1 MALRNVRTDGDEIL
15 RKQCKSVSEIN
26 GNILTLLDD
35 MYETMK
41 KNEGV
46 GLAAPQIGILKRI
59 IVIDIGQGPVYL
71 INPEIINQEGEQ
83 IGVEGCLSIPNVWG
97 EVNRPNK
104 VRAEGLNRYGEKVTI
119 EAEEL
124 FARVLCHE
132 IDHLNGILFKDKVI
146 EFIELE
152 GKKQKWV

>member
-152 GKKQKWV
+152 GKKQK